1 MAATSATETPKS
13 PYSVLFSISGTK
25 AFCASGALARLP
37 MSMMGLGIILALNH
51 LYDNWTIAGVMSA
64 AYVLATAAVTPL
76 YARLFD
82 RLGQR
87 KVGSMVLVVQIITM
101 LGFAFSALVRVPI
114 PLLFALAVVMGLTQF
129 SFGALVRTRW
139 AYVLDR
145 TGNGELLNTAYA
157 LESAIDEIVFI
168 FGPILAAFLRA
179 NDCLRLRRY
188 HFLHI
193 ERHAAAG
200 RA

>member
-13 PYSVLFSISGTK
+13 PYSVLFSIPGTK

-37 MSMMGLGIILALNH
+37 MSMMGLGIILALNY

-82 RLGQR
+82 RFGQR

-101 LGFAFSALVRVPI
+101 LGFAFLGD
-114 PLLFALAVVMGLTQF
+114 GL
-129 SFGALVRTRW
+129 RN
-139 AYVLDR
+139 VLDPKEGDR
-145 TGNGELLNTAYA
+145 
-157 LESAIDEIVFI
+157 
-168 FGPILAAFLRA
+168 
-179 NDCLRLRRY
+179 
-188 HFLHI
+188 
-193 ERHAAAG
+193 
-200 RA
+200 